1 MLQKLLQPFARP
13 ARPTQVSLGES
24 RGAEG
29 KEPELSDE
37 ERRCEI
43 VETFLRRDAHG
54 GFGLF
59 FASGGGAAVV
69 RKVSGMWDTRVSDG
83 RRLLAPGDTVV
94 RVGGF
99 PRRRPA
105 TCAARWRPRRP
116 WSRSP
121 RGVRRRCG
129 AASAAPTASA
139 AERKRSGPVAM
150 EDSAAVEEEARTL
163 KVPVDRLSWL
173 AEPER
178 PRETKGGES
187 ELRAG
192 LRGLAEGLI
201 EKPKE
206 PKPSDDLD
214 VIASAAERTLA
225 PPPSKIFKEGLEFSA
240 VGACVDINRRFGT
253 SRPNF
258 EILSLGQ
265 FEVGAAMA
273 RELDRVGETA
283 KTFQRGLEADES
295 DDGGEQRSY
304 GAAALELAAAA
315 GSFATAARVVLRPE
329 FRADVVRAAEP
340 GGQAAKRPINVAA
353 LLAPGL
359 LLVSRHLLPFADAL
373 RKSPLHARR
382 RDGAR
387 CLADVEARAK
397 HASHLAELALTLTD
411 EDARELSEQDLEQTL
426 GAFAPL
432 RTRRRA
438 GADAAAAVP
447 RARAR
452 LRGGAAPAGEE
463 AASHEAAAVD
473 VTVDFCDTPSGGG
486 LAGTRS
492 SREPPHGGH
501 PRRHRR
507 RGRIRGALDAACG
520 GDERGGRARR
530 RREACARRRPARE
543 LQDVLVERETSLA
556 KQALDMAR
564 VTVPHAGD
572 LTALAASAS
581 GGSRRRRCGARAA
594 APAAGRRRRRAAAA
608 RDAAPPPPEG
618 PSASDEAALLQ
629 KLDMAAA
636 AGGASASRPRSCRS
650 STWPAAVVTAAGR
663 GGSPP
668 PPPPDG
674 AAPPPDGAR
683 RRRGRGEGGF
693 GDYFDLATESL
704 RAKSALLRKQIADRE
719 RIIDALDAASAGWNF
734 AGRRA
739 TRGGGAASATSRGA
753 ASRSASRTWGARGA
767 RWRGAP

>member
-1 MLQKLLQPFARP
+1 MVERDAIV
-13 ARPTQVSLGES
+13 VSLGES

-69 RKVSGMWDTRVSDG
+69 RKVSGMWDARVSGG

-99 PRRRPA
+99 PTA
-105 TCAARWRPRRP
+105 TA
-116 WSRSP
+116 
-121 RGVRRRCG
+121 GDVRRQM
-129 AASAAPTASA
+129 ASAETMVALTA
-139 AERKRSGPVAM
+139 RR
-150 EDSAAVEEEARTL
+150 
-163 KVPVDRLSWL
+163 
-173 AEPER
+173 
-178 PRETKGGES
+178 
-187 ELRAG
+187 
-192 LRGLAEGLI
+192 LI

-304 GAAALELAAAA
+304 GAAALELAA

-426 GAFAPL
+426 LGAFA
-432 RTRRRA
+432 RGG
-438 GADAAAAVP
+438 GADA
-447 RARAR
+447 
-452 LRGGAAPAGEE
+452 
-463 AASHEAAAVD
+463 D
-473 VTVDFCDTPSGGG
+473 
-486 LAGTRS
+486 
-492 SREPPHGGH
+492 
-501 PRRHRR
+501 RR
-507 RGRIRGALDAACG
+507 
-520 GDERGGRARR
+520 
-530 RREACARRRPARE
+530 RE

-572 LTALAASAS
+572 LTALAASAER
-581 GGSRRRRCGARAA
+581 GSSRRSPRRRRSARAA
-594 APAAGRRRRRAAAA
+594 GDDGAAAPPRA

-629 KLDMAAA
+629 KLDMAKPPP
-636 AGGASASRPRSCRS
+636 GRVGLRRGALLQKLDMARPPS
-650 STWPAAVVTAAGR
+650 
-663 GGSPP
+663 SPP
-668 PPPPDG
+668 PDAAVERASNVVRACARSRRELRVISREARAAGEPDDTVD
-674 AAPPPDGAR
+674 AALARFDALPRPNDAVWQHETVPDADAAAYLAYDAGDDDDDDDGGGEAAR
-683 RRRGRGEGGF
+683 R
-693 GDYFDLATESL
+693 D
-704 RAKSALLRKQIADRE
+704 
-719 RIIDALDAASAGWNF
+719 
-734 AGRRA
+734 
-739 TRGGGAASATSRGA
+739 
-753 ASRSASRTWGARGA
+753 
-767 RWRGAP
+767 P